1 MKIQVKSILNKT
13 LKPPEVDLAYKK
25 GVIIQSLDD
34 GSGLFLVDFGF
45 IQWYVHEQ
53 DFHLYY

>member
-1 MKIQVKSILNKT
+1 MTIKIKGELTKT
-13 LKPPEVDLAYKK
+13 RPPDVDLLYKR

-45 IQWYVHEQ
+45 IQWYVHEN
-53 DFHLYY
+53 DFHLDY